1 MFFLSFLRFAT
12 WIQFLAVDHVYPEYD
27 TWTQFLSDNL
37 GLCMFSDGF
46 RHSHPIETPIRK
58 ASEIDEIF
66 DDITYEKGAS
76 VIRFLHAYIGDAA
89 FRLGLTNYLA
99 EYAYKN
105 TITENLWSHL
115 SRASNRDHLS
125 EILSTWTKQMGY
137 PLLTVRRKKAN

>member
-1 MFFLSFLRFAT
+1 
-12 WIQFLAVDHVYPEYD
+12 
-27 TWTQFLSDNL
+27 
-37 GLCMFSDGF
+37 MFSDGF

-115 SRASNRDHLS
+115 SRASHRDHLS

-137 PLLTVRRKKAN
+137 PLLIVRKQKLIEIVFFQKKRRTLVFRFNKNNEVTIDF